1 MKALIIEDETA
12 AAINLE
18 ALLRKVEPSLQIEAV
33 LESVGESVEW
43 LSSHP
48 MPDLI
53 FMDIHLADGESF
65 RIFDRVEIDCPIIFT
80 TAYDQYAL
88 EAFKVNSIDY
98 LLKPITQNDLQRAL
112 DKLHR
117 LSVTER
123 RSISERVTSL
133 AAEASKAS
141 QNVFLI
147 QVRDRIRPLKFDEAA
162 YFYTSDERVTVHTFS
177 GEVLAMDLYEHKLAL
192 IEARARSEGV
202 SIVRVLCRDSREC
215 LDDCVGRADCV
226 LADVPCSGLGVFR
239 RKPEIKYKQI
249 DELSVLVEIQKQI
262 LAAAAAYVKPGGTL
276 VYSTCT
282 IHPAENEMQT
292 AAFLS
297 AHEEFTKIEEQQF
310 LPQMGMDGLYY
321 CKMRRAKQ
329 G

>member
-147 QVRDRIRPLKFDEAA
+147 QVRDRIRPLKFEEAA

-177 GEVLAMDLYEHKLAL
+177 GEVLAMDKTLETLSAMLPENDFFRANRQFIVSRRAIRDISVWFGSRLAL
-192 IEARARSEGV
+192 NLILDTPERIIISKARVPRFKQW
-202 SIVRVLCRDSREC
+202 L
-215 LDDCVGRADCV
+215 VGGA
-226 LADVPCSGLGVFR
+226 G
-239 RKPEIKYKQI
+239 
-249 DELSVLVEIQKQI
+249 QK
-262 LAAAAAYVKPGGTL
+262 
-276 VYSTCT
+276 
-282 IHPAENEMQT
+282 
-292 AAFLS
+292 
-297 AHEEFTKIEEQQF
+297 
-310 LPQMGMDGLYY
+310 
-321 CKMRRAKQ
+321 
-329 G
+329 